1 MRQRGFTL
9 VEILISLFI
18 GAILLGGVVA
28 TYVSMRVTTKDT
40 MAIGELQEVGRLS
53 LTLLRRDLEQVGF
66 WGTFY
71 DQGFSDNNSS
81 GPANPPGDCFGGLN
95 NGSFPSSV
103 PTNFRPIYADYT
115 ATGNALGCIAGAKKN
130 TEVLQV
136 KFLEGV
142 QITNGVVDQNKY
154 YFIAQQEQAQ
164 FLSGPNFTGLP
175 NVNATLWPYSHH
187 VYFIEE
193 QLITIDNRQL
203 SVPVLR
209 RKRLT
214 VNGDM
219 TTETV
224 IEGVEDIRYLFGIDI
239 DGDSRVDSYR
249 SVVDMTASDWE
260 RSEGVL
266 TVQVIVLVR
275 SLEPD
280 PGINLKNQ
288 TYTLGNDADKVVHT
302 FSDNYRRTVFST
314 TVQLY
319 NMGSSAW

>member
-40 MAIGELQEVGRLS
+40 MAIGELQEIGRLS
-53 LTLLRRDLEQVGF
+53 LTLLRRDLEQIGF

-71 DQGFSDNNSS
+71 DQGFSLDNSS
-81 GPANPPGDCFGGLN
+81 GPANPNDDCFGGLN
-95 NGSFPSSV
+95 NGSFPNAV
-103 PTNFRPIYADYT
+103 PTNFRPIYANYT
-115 ATGNALGCIAGAKKN
+115 SSGSALSCITGAKKN
-130 TEVLQV
+130 TEVLQL
-136 KFLEGV
+136 KFLEGD
-142 QITNGVVDQNKY
+142 QITDNVVDQNKY

-164 FLSGPNFTGLP
+164 FISGPNFNGLP

-193 QLITIDNRQL
+193 QQITIDNKAL
-203 SVPVLR
+203 TVPVLR

-280 PGINLKNQ
+280 PGITLKNQ
-288 TYTLGNDADKVVHT
+288 TYTLGSDSDKVVHT
-302 FSDNYRRTVFST
+302 FTDNYRRTVFST

>member
-9 VEILISLFI
+9 IEILISLFI

-40 MAIGELQEVGRLS
+40 MAIGELQEIGRLS
-53 LTLLRRDLEQVGF
+53 LTLLRRDLEQIGF

-71 DQGFSDNNSS
+71 DKSFSTVNSVS
-81 GPANPPGDCFGGLN
+81 PANPAGDCFGGLN
-95 NGSFPSSV
+95 NGSFPAAV
-103 PTNFRPIYADYT
+103 PTNFRPIYASYT
-115 ATGNALGCIAGAKKN
+115 TTGTTLECITGAKKN
-130 TEVLQV
+130 TEALQL
-136 KFLEGV
+136 KFLEGE
-142 QITNGVVDQNKY
+142 QIINDAVNSNKY
-154 YFIAQQEQAQ
+154 YFIAQQEQGEFIAGRD
-164 FLSGPNFTGLP
+164 FVALP

-187 VYFIEE
+187 VYYISE
-193 QLITIDNRQL
+193 QQITINNAPL
-203 SVPVLR
+203 TIPVLM

-214 VNGDM
+214 VTGQM

-224 IEGVEDIRYLFGIDI
+224 IEGVEDMRFLFGIDI

-249 SVVDMTASDWE
+249 SVKQMTAADWE

-288 TYTLGNDADKVVHT
+288 KYTLGNDTDKVIHT

>member
-9 VEILISLFI
+9 IEILISLFI

-40 MAIGELQEVGRLS
+40 MAIGELQEIGRLS

-71 DQGFSDNNSS
+71 DKSFSSDNSS
-81 GPANPPGDCFGGLN
+81 GPANPAGDCFGGLN
-95 NGSFPSSV
+95 NGSFPDIT

-115 ATGNALGCIAGAKKN
+115 TSGTALECISGAKKN
-130 TEVLQV
+130 TEVLQL
-136 KFLEGV
+136 KFLEGE
-142 QITNGVVDQNKY
+142 QITNDVVSNNKY
-154 YFIAQQEQAQ
+154 YFIAQQEQGEFIAGND
-164 FLSGPNFTGLP
+164 FVALP

-187 VYFIEE
+187 AYYISE
-193 QLITIDNRQL
+193 QQITISNTPL
-203 SVPVLR
+203 TIPVLM

-214 VNGDM
+214 VNGQM

-224 IEGVEDIRYLFGIDI
+224 IEGVEDMRFLFGIDI

-249 SVVDMTASDWE
+249 SVKQMTAADWE

-288 TYTLGNDADKVVHT
+288 KYTLGNDTDKVIHT
-302 FSDNYRRTVFST
+302 FSDSYRRTVFST

>member
-9 VEILISLFI
+9 IEILISLFI

-40 MAIGELQEVGRLS
+40 MAIGELQEIGRLS
-53 LTLLRRDLEQVGF
+53 LTLLRRDLEQIGF

-71 DQGFSDNNSS
+71 DKSFSADNSS
-81 GPANPPGDCFGGLN
+81 GPANPTGDCFGGLN
-95 NGSFPSSV
+95 NGSFPDV
-103 PTNFRPIYADYT
+103 TPTNFRPIFADYT
-115 ATGNALGCIAGAKKN
+115 ANGNSLDCITGAKKN
-130 TEVLQV
+130 TEVLQL
-136 KFLEGV
+136 KFLEGE
-142 QITNGVVDQNKY
+142 QITNGVVSSNKY
-154 YFIAQQEQAQ
+154 YFIAQQEQGD
-164 FLSGPNFTGLP
+164 FISGPNFAGLP

-187 VYFIEE
+187 VYFIQE
-193 QLITIDNRQL
+193 QQITIDNVQL
-203 SVPVLR
+203 TIPVLS

-224 IEGVEDIRYLFGIDI
+224 IEGVEDMRFLFGIDL
-239 DGDSRVDSYR
+239 DGDSRVDGYR
-249 SVVDMTASDWE
+249 SVKQMTAADWE

-280 PGINLKNQ
+280 PGIKLKNQ
-288 TYTLGNDADKVVHT
+288 TYTLGSDNDKVVRT
-302 FSDNYRRTVFST
+302 FSDSYRRTVFST

>member
-40 MAIGELQEVGRLS
+40 MAIGELQEIGRLS
-53 LTLLRRDLEQVGF
+53 LTLLRRDLEQIGF

-71 DQGFSDNNSS
+71 DQGFSSSNSL

-95 NGSFPSSV
+95 NGSFPAVV
-103 PTNFRPIYADYT
+103 PTNFRPIYAAYT
-115 ATGNALGCIAGAKKN
+115 TSGSALGCVVGAKKN
-130 TEVLQV
+130 TEILQL
-136 KFLEGV
+136 KFLEGD

-154 YFIAQQEQAQ
+154 YFIAQQEQAI
-164 FLSGPNFTGLP
+164 FVSGPSFTGLP

-187 VYFIEE
+187 VYFIEDQE
-193 QLITIDNRQL
+193 ITLDNNKV

-214 VNGDM
+214 VNGDI

-249 SVVDMTASDWE
+249 SVSKMTASDWE

-288 TYTLGNDADKVVHT
+288 TYTLGNDGDKVVHT